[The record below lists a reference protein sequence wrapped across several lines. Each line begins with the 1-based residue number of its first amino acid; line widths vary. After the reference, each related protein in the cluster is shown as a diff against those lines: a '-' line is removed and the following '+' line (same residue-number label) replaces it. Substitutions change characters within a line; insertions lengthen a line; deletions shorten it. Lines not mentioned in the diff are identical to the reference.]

1 MTCGKCDHEEGA
13 AQREPVQARTPGGNV
28 VKRYRPHLLVLCA
41 LALALGI
48 GLHTPLLNMLTTAR
62 FAWLPRAASGDVVLV
77 AIDSPSLEKVGVWP
91 WPRTI
96 HAALIDRLEQA
107 GASQIAFDID
117 FSSASSPESDRAL
130 EAALARAGGS
140 VVLPTFK
147 QFARGRDGVVTL
159 HVDRPLPQFAR
170 HAWAATINVEPDA
183 DGLVRHYPFG
193 ETLGKTFVP
202 SVAALLGGR
211 YQERVPMLIDFGIRS
226 PSVPMLSYVDVL
238 RGDGAAALKGK
249 KVIVGATAL
258 ELGDRIN
265 VPGGQVVPG
274 AVLQALATESIL
286 QGRVLQPAPPIVTLG
301 LLSAVF
307 LAMAA
312 LWRRFSVGARV
323 AMLLGFGLAA
333 ELAALVVQALW
344 PVVVDTSLMHIAG
357 IAYLIAIALD
367 EIDFRDL
374 LGRIAEN
381 RFQRIAM
388 SIGDG
393 LVCVDRNGRI
403 TLWNEGA
410 AAIFGYARAR
420 MLGQPF
426 ARLIVSG
433 AASPF
438 SITALPEQALQAAG
452 GKVMELEGRRADGEF
467 FPVEACFSAWQG
479 TDGIQYGVVVRDIS
493 VRKREEERIRLLAT
507 YDTLTG
513 LPNRNTFYEH
523 LGARLAAAR
532 TDGSEVALLVL
543 DLDKFKDI
551 NDSLGHVY
559 GDSVLCEV
567 GARLARLVGNEGLV
581 ARLGGDE
588 FAVVVAGDDVAAR
601 ADKLSVTIS
610 GSFRDEEFVLG
621 GHRFLIRCSIGV
633 ALFPR
638 DCVELQELLGNADL
652 AMFRAKSAGA
662 GRHAFY
668 TAAIRSD
675 LEQRLQLTAELEQAW
690 GDSEFELYYQPQ
702 IRLKDWQLVGAE
714 ALLRWR
720 HPQRGLVMPGEFLPV
735 LATTPIADGTARW
748 ILHAACR
755 QGRLWEQRGDGVR
768 IAVNLFASQ
777 FKTGDLARSVASA
790 LADSGLSPHLLELEV
805 TENIL
810 LEDDE
815 RVRAIF
821 RSIRELG
828 VKVALD
834 DFGTGYASLSYLK
847 RFPLN
852 RLKIDQSFVRELQA
866 GSSDAAIVES
876 TIALSK
882 VLGLAVTAEGIEQ
895 HATFE
900 WLKAMGCEEG
910 QGYYFGK
917 PMPAAQFEETFLA
930 TALSAMPTIAGL
942 TNPATAA

>member
-1 MTCGKCDHEEGA
+1 MSDEEGTA
-13 AQREPVQARTPGGNV
+13 PQDRVRAPMPRGRV

-41 LALALGI
+41 LALVLVT
-48 GLHTPLLNMLTTAR
+48 GLHTPLLNALTAAR

-77 AIDSPSLEKVGVWP
+77 AIDSPSLEKIGVWP

-107 GASQIAFDID
+107 GASQIVFDID
-117 FSSASSPESDRAL
+117 FSSASTPDGDRAL
-130 EAALARAGGS
+130 EEALTRASGS
-140 VVLPTFK
+140 VVVPTFK
-147 QFARGRDGVVTL
+147 QFVRGRDGVLTL
-159 HVDRPLPQFAR
+159 HVERPLPQLAR
-170 HAWAATINVEPDA
+170 HAWAAAINVEADA
-183 DGLVRHYPFG
+183 DGLVRRYPFG
-193 ETLGKTFVP
+193 ESLGGTFVP
-202 SVAALLGGR
+202 SVAALIAGEYHDR
-211 YQERVPMLIDFGIRS
+211 PPMLIDLGIQAT
-226 PSVPMLSYVDVL
+226 SVPTLSYVDVL
-238 RGDGAAALKGK
+238 RGDAAAIRALKGK
-249 KVIVGATAL
+249 RVIVGATAL

-265 VPGGQVVPG
+265 LPTGKVVAG
-274 AVLQALATESIL
+274 ALLQAIATESIL
-286 QGRVLQPAPPIVTLG
+286 QGRALQPAPAIATAAILAALFLTMLG
-301 LLSAVF
+301 
-307 LAMAA
+307 
-312 LWRRFSVGARV
+312 LWRRFSVAARI
-323 AMLLGFGLAA
+323 ALLVGFAAAA
-333 ELAALVVQALW
+333 ELAAAAVQALW
-344 PVVVDTSLMHIAG
+344 PIVVDTSLVHVAAL
-357 IAYLIAIALD
+357 AYLIAIALD
-367 EIDFRDL
+367 EIDIRDL

-393 LVCVDRNGRI
+393 LVCVNRHGMI

-410 AAIFGYARAR
+410 AAIFGYPRVR
-420 MLGQPF
+420 MIGKPF
-426 ARLIVSG
+426 ARLIVASG
-433 AASPF
+433 ASPF
-438 SITALPEQALQAAG
+438 AITALPEAELQATG
-452 GKVMELEGRRADGEF
+452 GKVIELEGRRGDGQF
-467 FPVEACFSAWQG
+467 FPLEACFSAWQG
-479 TDGIQYGVVVRDIS
+479 TDGMQYGVVVRDIS

-523 LGARLAAAR
+523 LGARLAEAQA
-532 TDGSEVALLVL
+532 DGAEVALLVL

-559 GDSVLCEV
+559 GDSVLCAV
-567 GARLARLVGNEGLV
+567 GARLARLVGDEGLV

-588 FAVVVAGDDVAAR
+588 FAVVVAGGDVTGR
-601 ADKLSVTIS
+601 AEKLSVAIS
-610 GSFRDEEFVLG
+610 GSFGDEEFVLG

-633 ALFPR
+633 AVFPR
-638 DCVELQELLGNADL
+638 DCTELQELLGNADL
-652 AMFRAKSAGA
+652 AMFRAKAAGT

-668 TAAIRSD
+668 TPAIRSD
-675 LEQRLQLTAELEQAW
+675 LEQRLLLTAELEQAW

-702 IRLKDWQLVGAE
+702 IRLRDWQLVGAE

-748 ILHAACR
+748 ILQAACR
-755 QGRLWEQRGDGVR
+755 QGRLWEERGDGIR

-777 FKTGDLARSVASA
+777 FKTGDLAGTVAGI
-790 LADSGLSPHLLELEV
+790 LADTKLSPHLLELEV

-815 RVRAIF
+815 RVRGIF
-821 RSIRELG
+821 RRIRDLG
-828 VKVALD
+828 VKIALD
-834 DFGTGYASLSYLK
+834 DFGTGYSSLSYLK
-847 RFPLN
+847 RFPLT
-852 RLKIDQSFVRELQA
+852 RLKIDQSFVRELKP

-882 VLGLAVTAEGIEQ
+882 HLGLSVTAEGIEQ

-900 WLKAMGCEEG
+900 WLKAMTCEEG

-930 TALSAMPTIAGL
+930 TAVSAMPTIAGL
-942 TNPATAA
+942 KNPATAA

>member
-1 MTCGKCDHEEGA
+1 
-13 AQREPVQARTPGGNV
+13 
-28 VKRYRPHLLVLCA
+28 LVLCA
-41 LALALGI
+41 LALVLITGAS
-48 GLHTPLLNMLTTAR
+48 TPLMNALTAAR
-62 FAWLPRAASGDVVLV
+62 FAWLPHAASGDVVLV
-77 AIDSPSLEKVGVWP
+77 AIDSPSLEKIGVWP
-91 WPRTI
+91 WPRTT

-107 GASQIAFDID
+107 GASQIVFDVD
-117 FSSASSPESDRAL
+117 FSSASTPEGDRAL
-130 EAALARAGGS
+130 EQALVRAGGS

-147 QFARGRDGVVTL
+147 QFVRDRAGALSV
-159 HVDRPLPQFAR
+159 HVERPLPQLAR
-170 HAWAATINVEPDA
+170 HAWAAAINVQPDA
-183 DGLVRHYPFG
+183 DGLVRRYPFG
-193 ETLGKTFVP
+193 ETLAGTFVP
-202 SVAALLGGR
+202 SVGALLGGR
-211 YQERVPMLIDFGIRS
+211 YQDRAPMLIDFGIRAA
-226 PSVPMLSYVDVL
+226 SVPTISYVDVL
-238 RGDGAAALKGK
+238 RGDPAVARDLKGK

-265 VPGGQVVPG
+265 VPTGQVVAG
-274 AVLQALATESIL
+274 ALLQAIATESIQ
-286 QGRVLQPAPPIVTLG
+286 QGRARQPAPAIVTFG
-301 LLSAVF
+301 LLAAVF
-307 LAMAA
+307 LAMVT

-323 AMLLGFGLAA
+323 AVLLGSGIAV
-333 ELAALVVQALW
+333 ELGATLIQAHW
-344 PVVVDTSLMHIAG
+344 PIVLDTSLLHVAVIG
-357 IAYLIAIALD
+357 YLIAIALD

-393 LVCVDRNGRI
+393 LICVDRNGII

-410 AAIFGYARAR
+410 AAIFGYARPR
-420 MLGQPF
+420 MVGKPF

-433 AASPF
+433 GVGPSPF
-438 SITALPEQALQAAG
+438 AITDLSADELQATG
-452 GKVMELEGRRADGEF
+452 GKVMELDGRRSDGEF

-523 LGARLAAAR
+523 LGAKIAAAQ

-588 FAVVVAGDDVAAR
+588 FAVVVHGADVTAR
-601 ADKLSVTIS
+601 AEALSLTIA
-610 GSFRDEEFVLG
+610 GSFSDEEFVLG

-638 DCVELQELLGNADL
+638 DCTELQELLGNADL

-662 GRHAFY
+662 GRHAFF
-668 TAAIRSD
+668 TPAIRSD
-675 LEQRLQLTAELEQAW
+675 LENRLLLTAELEHAW

-720 HPQRGLVMPGEFLPV
+720 HPQRGLIMPGEFLPV
-735 LATTPIADGTARW
+735 LANTPIADGTARW
-748 ILHAACR
+748 ILQAACR

-777 FKTGDLARSVASA
+777 FKTGDLAGAVAGI
-790 LADSGLSPHLLELEV
+790 LADTGLSPHLLELEV

-810 LEDDE
+810 LDDDE
-815 RVRAIF
+815 RVRGIF
-821 RSIRELG
+821 QRIRDLG
-828 VKVALD
+828 VSLALD

-852 RLKIDQSFVRELQA
+852 RLKIDQTFVRDLKP

-882 VLGLAVTAEGIEQ
+882 VLGLSLTAEGIEQ

-917 PMPAAQFEETFLA
+917 PIPAAVFEQTFLA
-930 TALSAMPTIAGL
+930 TAVSPMPTIAGL
-942 TNPATAA
+942 SNPATAA